1 MVAKL
6 IAVNVG
12 LPRNVAWNGR
22 TVYTGVWKAP
32 VDGPRMGTRIPAL
45 TRQNAGLSA
54 VSFRL
59 IPIQYRSLPAD
70 SLQPESL
77 LVQKPR
83 NTPQAPTGFYGAYTH
98 TPHQHHHRPTRR
110 DGRDGDR
117 LNRSVLTS
125 TLRSDLADRTTAGA

>member
-22 TVYTGVWKAP
+22 TIYTGVWKAP

-70 SLQPESL
+70 SFSGLYGRQESSPPS
-77 LVQKPR
+77 QS
-83 NTPQAPTGFYGAYTH
+83 GACRTSE
-98 TPHQHHHRPTRR
+98 HQIGIALHA
-110 DGRDGDR
+110 
-117 LNRSVLTS
+117 SWE
-125 TLRSDLADRTTAGA
+125 LAVDQWPSLKALP

>member
-83 NTPQAPTGFYGAYTH
+83 NTPQAPTGFYGAT
-98 TPHQHHHRPTRR
+98 RTRR
-110 DGRDGDR
+110 INTTIDPPGATGG
-117 LNRSVLTS
+117 TATAS
-125 TLRSDLADRTTAGA
+125 TAVC